1 MTEPFNARV
10 LYRAVLLAA
19 GLLVLGLLFRQLTTL
34 LIAVLATV
42 LISIPLTGAANRLER
57 YRVPRPI
64 GALAALLAGIGVIAL
79 GIWLLIPP
87 FVDETNEFVDEVPGI
102 VDDLPA
108 DVADITGSE
117 PDVVGDDVQDFLE
130 GYTDDPERFLGP
142 LTSIGIDVA
151 AVLGAIVFMLITAMY
166 IAIRP
171 QPLVDG
177 LLSGAPPPRRE
188 HARQIMDRL
197 RASWVGWMEGVI
209 ADMLIS
215 GTLLFIG
222 LTIIGLDFAIFF
234 AVLTA
239 LLVVIPYFGAI
250 VGAFPPTL
258 FALTDSPEKAVL
270 VLAIYIAVQ
279 QVEGNLLIPL
289 IMSNRVRLHPALIAI
304 GVLVVGQLFG
314 FVGLFV
320 AVPIISMAVILAEE
334 LWVKPTEERHGLRP
348 AAKVATCQAGMD
360 PAQGCAQRSQGD
372 VLSRILRVRSTETPR
387 HGGTNDT
394 C

>member
-1 MTEPFNARV
+1 MSESFDARV

-79 GIWLLIPP
+79 GIWVLIPS
-87 FVDETNEFVDEVPGI
+87 FVDETNEFIDEVPGI
-102 VDDLPA
+102 VDDLTA
-108 DVADITGSE
+108 DVADVTGSE
-117 PDVVGDDVQDFLE
+117 PDVVGDDVQDCLE
-130 GYTDDPERFLGP
+130 GYTEDPERFLGP

-177 LLSGAPPPRRE
+177 LLSVVPPTRRE

-197 RASWVGWMEGVI
+197 RASWAGWMEGVI

-215 GTLLFIG
+215 GTLLFIRP
-222 LTIIGLDFAIFF
+222 TIIGLD
-234 AVLTA
+234 
-239 LLVVIPYFGAI
+239 GAI
-250 VGAFPPTL
+250 VGAAPPTL
-258 FALTDSPEKAVL
+258 FVLTDSPEQAILVL
-270 VLAIYIAVQ
+270 VIYVAVQ
-279 QVEGNLLIPL
+279 QIEGNVLIPL
-289 IMSNRVRLHPALIAI
+289 IMSNRVKLHPALIAI
-304 GVLVVGQLFG
+304 GVLVVAQLFG
-314 FVGLFV
+314 FIGLFV
-320 AVPIISMAVILAEE
+320 AVPIISMTIILAEE
-334 LWVKPTEERHGLRP
+334 LWVKPTEERHGVRAASPLQRVSPEGAAGEREP
-348 AAKVATCQAGMD
+348 A
-360 PAQGCAQRSQGD
+360 R
-372 VLSRILRVRSTETPR
+372 LTEPPSSER
-387 HGGTNDT
+387 GKGLPVK
-394 C
+394 

>member
-64 GALAALLAGIGVIAL
+64 GALAALLAGIG
-79 GIWLLIPP
+79 
-87 FVDETNEFVDEVPGI
+87 
-102 VDDLPA
+102 DDLTA

-117 PDVVGDDVQDFLE
+117 PDVVGDDVQNFLE

-151 AVLGAIVFMLITAMY
+151 AVLGAIVFILITAMY

-177 LLSGAPPPRRE
+177 LLSVVPPTRRE
-188 HARQIMDRL
+188 HARQIMGRL

-250 VGAFPPTL
+250 VGAAPPTL
-258 FALTDSPEKAVL
+258 FALTDSPEQAILVL
-270 VLAIYIAVQ
+270 VIYVAVQ
-279 QVEGNLLIPL
+279 QIEGNVLIPL
-289 IMSNRVRLHPALIAI
+289 IMSNRVKLHPALIAI
-304 GVLVVGQLFG
+304 GVLVVAQLFG
-314 FVGLFV
+314 FIGLFV
-320 AVPIISMAVILAEE
+320 AVPIISMTIILAEE
-334 LWVKPTEERHGLRP
+334 LWVKPTEERHGVRAASALEHVAPESAAAEREP
-348 AAKVATCQAGMD
+348 A
-360 PAQGCAQRSQGD
+360 R
-372 VLSRILRVRSTETPR
+372 LTEPPSSER
-387 HGGTNDT
+387 GKGLPVK
-394 C
+394 

>member
-1 MTEPFNARV
+1 MSESFDARV

-34 LIAVLATV
+34 LIAALATV

-102 VDDLPA
+102 VDDLTA

-142 LTSIGIDVA
+142 LTSIGLDVA

-177 LLSGAPPPRRE
+177 ILSLVPPTRRE

-197 RASWVGWMEGVI
+197 RVSWVGWMEGVI

-250 VGAFPPTL
+250 VGAIPPTL
-258 FALTDSPEKAVL
+258 FALTDSPEQAILVL
-270 VLAIYIAVQ
+270 VIYVAVQ
-279 QVEGNLLIPL
+279 QVEGNVLIPL
-289 IMSNRVRLHPALIAI
+289 IMSNRVKLHPALIAI
-304 GVLVVGQLFG
+304 GVLVVAQLFG
-314 FVGLFV
+314 FIGLFV
-320 AVPIISMAVILAEE
+320 AVPIISMTIILAEE
-334 LWVKPTEERHGLRP
+334 LWVKPTEERHGVRAASALEHVTPEGAAAEREP
-348 AAKVATCQAGMD
+348 A
-360 PAQGCAQRSQGD
+360 R
-372 VLSRILRVRSTETPR
+372 LTEPPSSER
-387 HGGTNDT
+387 GKGLPVK
-394 C
+394 

>member
-1 MTEPFNARV
+1 MSDSFDARV

-34 LIAVLATV
+34 LIAVLMTV

-64 GALAALLAGIGVIAL
+64 GALAGLLAGIGVIAL
-79 GIWLLIPP
+79 IIWLLIPP
-87 FVDETNEFVDEVPGI
+87 FVDETNEFIDEVPGI
-102 VDDLPA
+102 VDDLTA

-130 GYTDDPERFLGP
+130 GYTEDPERFLGP

-171 QPLVDG
+171 RPLVDG
-177 LLSGAPPPRRE
+177 ILSLVPPTRRE
-188 HARQIMDRL
+188 HGRQIMERL
-197 RASWVGWMEGVI
+197 RASWVGWIEGVI
-209 ADMLIS
+209 ADMFIS

-250 VGAFPPTL
+250 VGAVPPTL
-258 FALTDSPEKAVL
+258 FALTDSPEQAILVL
-270 VLAIYIAVQ
+270 VIYVAVQ
-279 QVEGNLLIPL
+279 QIEGNVLIPL

-304 GVLVVGQLFG
+304 GVLVVAQLFG
-314 FVGLFV
+314 FIGLFV
-320 AVPIISMAVILAEE
+320 AVPIISMAIILAEE
-334 LWVKPTEERHGLRP
+334 LWVKPTEERHGVRAASPMERVSPEAAAAEREP
-348 AAKVATCQAGMD
+348 APLTRSASSEKG
-360 PAQGCAQRSQGD
+360 QGLP
-372 VLSRILRVRSTETPR
+372 VK
-387 HGGTNDT
+387 
-394 C
+394 